1 MPDLAELLALMHDA
15 RGRGSTLRATVAEW
29 RHHERMAE
37 VFGRGG
43 KVIRYAFRDS
53 AEPAPETSESVSRFW
68 FAPPDRVREEHDDH
82 RDGVAVARGE
92 RWWRYDSVGGAIS
105 HEVEPDMDGGVGEQ
119 LAWIL
124 EPARLLGALEFGEVA
139 AGEQAGRPTLRARA
153 VPRPPLRGGG
163 PDTALFMLGASDA
176 DDVVLDVDAER
187 GVLLRVEC
195 RIGGEPYLVREVREI
210 AYDEELADSTFE
222 LEFPEGV
229 HARAIEREFEH
240 DVTLERAVALAPF
253 AVWIAP
259 RVPRDWA
266 VDITF
271 VKAME
276 RPPTEPRVFIHYA
289 AENGVQEYVIS
300 QTATDSVFVDELP
313 GGAWERHEIDGRAME
328 LREQVEDWH
337 PAQVRLELGGTRL
350 HLHSGSLS
358 RGVLADVA
366 AELVPA
372 PDAP

>member
-1 MPDLAELLALMHDA
+1 MPDLAELLVLMHDA
-15 RGRGSTLRATVAEW
+15 RGRGSSVRATVAEW
-29 RHHERMAE
+29 RHHARMADA
-37 VFGRGG
+37 FGRDGD
-43 KVIRYAFRDS
+43 VVMYAAS
-53 AEPAPETSESVSRFW
+53 SEPAPETSETVSRVW
-68 FAPPDRVREEHDDH
+68 FAPPDRVREEHDDEYA
-82 RDGVAVARGE
+82 RVAVARGE
-92 RWWRYDSVGGAIS
+92 RWWRYDTVRGAIS
-105 HEVEPDMDGGVGEQ
+105 SEVEPDMHGGVGDQ

-163 PDTALFMLGASDA
+163 PDNALFMLGASDA
-176 DDVVLDVDAER
+176 DDVVLDVDAAR

-195 RIGGEPYLVREVREI
+195 RIRGEPYLVREVREI
-210 AYDEELADSTFE
+210 AYDEELPDSTFE
-222 LEFPEGV
+222 LELPEGV
-229 HARAIEREFEH
+229 HARAIARELEH

-259 RVPRDWA
+259 RVPRDWE
-266 VDITF
+266 VEITF

-276 RPPTEPRVFIHYA
+276 HPPTEPRVLIGYSA
-289 AENGVQEYVIS
+289 GNGVQEYVIS
-300 QTATDSVFVDELP
+300 QTAADDVFVDELP